1 MKKILVTGSN
11 GFLASRFIDFYKD
24 KYDIVPLTRNTLDI
38 TVENKV
44 LDFFKHNKFDLVFH
58 TAAISDTQKCERE
71 PDLAE
76 EINVKSTLNIA
87 KACTLKNS
95 TLVFASS
102 DQIFNGNSNYGP
114 YAETILPNPNTVYGH
129 TKFECET
136 RIKEFMDNYYNLR
149 LTWLFT
155 FPERCKKVNT
165 NIITNTLN
173 AILNNSKLKLSD
185 NEFRGMTYVYD
196 VIENF
201 EELITLPYG
210 DYNYGS
216 ENNLSTYDIA
226 CYLLKS
232 MNLSNRID
240 STLIMDAER
249 FKDLKRDLRI
259 SNKKLKENSIIF
271 PITTEGLMKCIYD
284 FGINK

>member
-38 TVENKV
+38 TVENQV

-76 EINVKSTLNIA
+76 EINVRSTLNIA

-102 DQIFNGNSNYGP
+102 DQIFNGNSNNGP

-173 AILNNSKLKLSD
+173 AIFNNSKLKLSD

-201 EELITLPYG
+201 EKLITLPYG

>member
-38 TVENKV
+38 TDENQV
-44 LDFFKHNKFDLVFH
+44 LDFFKHDKFDLVFH

-95 TLVFASS
+95 TLIFASS
-102 DQIFNGNSNYGP
+102 DQIFNGNNNDGP
-114 YAETILPNPNTVYGH
+114 YYETILPNPNTVYGH

-136 RIKEFMDNYYNLR
+136 RIKELMDNYYNLR

-201 EELITLPYG
+201 EKLITLPYG

-216 ENNLSTYDIA
+216 ENNLSTYDIS

-232 MNLSNRID
+232 MNLSNRIN
-240 STLIMDAER
+240 STLIRDTER
-249 FKDLKRDLRI
+249 FKDFKRDLRI

-271 PITTEGLMKCIYD
+271 PTTTEGLMKCICD